1 MHKRMLRYYTDIQQ
15 RYDIPIYQYMIYIG
29 KPKLTMSESMVE
41 QNLNFRYNII
51 DMHTIDCE
59 KFLAMDS
66 PDALVLSILCDFKER
81 DEIDMLLYITRRL
94 EELTRDDEHRLG
106 KYMLIL
112 ETLSTNRDLKEKLK
126 EAEEMLRDIKY
137 EDLPSYE
144 IGMEKGMERG
154 FSKGVTQGKIDG
166 VIDTATTMITKFKLS
181 AEDVAKE
188 LNISIDE
195 LKKHLNS
202 K

>member
-1 MHKRMLRYYTDIQQ
+1 MKKDITTKETIKTITE
-15 RYDIPIYQYMIYIG
+15 DIAKYI
-29 KPKLTMSESMVE
+29 L
-41 QNLNFRYNII
+41 QLNVKDIEFV
-51 DMHTIDCE
+51 D
-59 KFLAMDS
+59 K
-66 PDALVLSILCDFKER
+66 
-81 DEIDMLLYITRRL
+81 
-94 EELTRDDEHRLG
+94 ELTRDDEHRLG

-154 FSKGVTQGKIDG
+154 MERGFSKGVTQGKIDG
-166 VIDTATTMITKFKLS
+166 VIDTAITMITKFKLS